1 MGTSPAWSSS
11 QPWLLS
17 GEGLGL
23 CQTLRDSG
31 HCSSEWAAAHPDELG
46 VGFFLPSFPKPFLS
60 PPLTKSWSS
69 EGNLFSPPLCSEC
82 STSYQPTRRPDCSHS
97 TISCYGFRSLP
108 GSFERPLM
116 FNAWSG
122 KCSLKNMGLFG
133 NFSQTAFRRIQTPVS
148 PVTRNVDKAYWES
161 HVARCTL
168 I

>member
-82 STSYQPTRRPDCSHS
+82 STSYQPTRRPDCSHLGKS
-97 TISCYGFRSLP
+97 SFKKSQILWKTFIRWWPPPPPIRNSDVQQDWCNEPHICHFWHIKASYSGPKYAILSL
-108 GSFERPLM
+108 
-116 FNAWSG
+116 
-122 KCSLKNMGLFG
+122 
-133 NFSQTAFRRIQTPVS
+133 
-148 PVTRNVDKAYWES
+148 
-161 HVARCTL
+161 
-168 I
+168 